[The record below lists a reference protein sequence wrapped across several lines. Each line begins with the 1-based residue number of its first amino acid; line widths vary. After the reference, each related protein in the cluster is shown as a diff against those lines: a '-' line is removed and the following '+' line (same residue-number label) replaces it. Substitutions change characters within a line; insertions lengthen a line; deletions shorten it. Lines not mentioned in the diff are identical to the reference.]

1 MDLAGFWTETTRRL
15 ATSQNYANHRHRPL
29 GYQITWALAA
39 LALGHLTWLAYVD
52 PTAQAL
58 SLVLVALAVLGGL
71 TLMRLFALRLQNRI
85 IRVEMQIRLTRLGR
99 EKDLTKVTMPQ
110 LVALRFASDAELPAL
125 IDRAIAENL
134 TADQIK
140 RAVTDWQ
147 GDHLRT

>member
-1 MDLAGFWTETTRRL
+1 VA
-15 ATSQNYANHRHRPL
+15 ATPQNYANHRYRPL
-29 GYQITWALAA
+29 GYQIMWAVAA
-39 LALGHLTWLAYVD
+39 LALGHLSWLAYVD
-52 PTAQAL
+52 PTTQAL
-58 SLVLVALAVLGGL
+58 SFVLLALAVLGGL
-71 TLMRLFALRLQNRI
+71 TLMRLFALCLQNRI
-85 IRVEMQIRLTRLGR
+85 IRVEMQVRLTRLGR
-99 EKDLTKVTMPQ
+99 DKDLTRLTMPQ